1 MTRRSVWLWRVPAL
15 ALAAVGS
22 AVLAARGVAL
32 PPTLVL
38 LVVVSIGLS
47 SGVSDGVLAGLAGG
61 WMMDLVPPG
70 GEILG
75 LAAVTHAAV
84 GGLAGAA
91 RRVSGWPLWWPGA
104 VAAGSWVVITLVPV
118 VRALGSGAPV
128 AWLAL
133 VGQLV
138 GTVVL
143 AVLLTPA
150 LVALDRRVAGRRP
163 R

>member
-1 MTRRSVWLWRVPAL
+1 MTRSVWLWRVPAL
-15 ALAAVGS
+15 AFAAVGS
-22 AVLAARGVAL
+22 AVLAARGVPV

-38 LVVVSIGLS
+38 LVVVAIGMA
-47 SGVSDGVLAGLAGG
+47 SGPADGILAGLVGG
-61 WMMDLVPPG
+61 WMSDLVPPG

-75 LAAVTHAAV
+75 LAAATHAVVGAV
-84 GGLAGAA
+84 AGAA

-104 VAAGSWVVITLVPV
+104 VAAVCWVVVTAVPV
-118 VRALGSGAPV
+118 VRALTTGAPV

-133 VGQLV
+133 LGQLV

-143 AVLLTPA
+143 AVLLTPV
-150 LVALDRRVAGRRP
+150 LLALDRRVAGRRP